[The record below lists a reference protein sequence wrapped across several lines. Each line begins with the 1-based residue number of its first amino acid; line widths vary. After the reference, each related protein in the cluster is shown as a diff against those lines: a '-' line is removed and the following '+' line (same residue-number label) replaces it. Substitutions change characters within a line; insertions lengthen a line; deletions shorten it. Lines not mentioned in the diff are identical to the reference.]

1 MKKPAAKKGKA
12 TRVIAVS
19 KKRKP
24 FVPIEVS
31 QSTMM
36 DVNYVSEYI
45 ERVHHTPNITTKTAP
60 DNSVDTVRASRSM
73 MICR

>member
-1 MKKPAAKKGKA
+1 
-12 TRVIAVS
+12 
-19 KKRKP
+19 
-24 FVPIEVS
+24 
-31 QSTMM
+31 MM

-73 MICR
+73 MICRWLNLKKLKIDGSSHQRLRRL